1 MYLFKIFMV
10 LQLILLLQHLPVSL
24 AGCKPTKHKN
34 DVQQPGIHANH
45 PSASGTHQQDNTT
58 ATTFQCV
65 HGLEFD
71 LTRNI
76 RIENINIFYNL
87 DQEYKIGQGGFGQ
100 IYHAYHEKD
109 KRCVALKITNFSN
122 ETRKKIAENE
132 VKVLNHIKLNYGEKI
147 RNRIINIY
155 GNMEIGGRMMY
166 TVLELCGS
174 NLLNYFHAK
183 MGELEDTSK
192 NNFIMKIL
200 KSAAIAIKQLHDKNI
215 IHLDIKLDNFVLGY
229 KSNQTSIVTR
239 PVINLK
245 LIDFNSSVIS
255 GWDIDEVQ
263 LTTMN
268 SVLKPPELERN
279 DIENLSKSA
288 DIWAFGLMSYE
299 IVYGELPK
307 GRPELLEVLESYRN
321 DHSYNS
327 RLDILIKNC
336 IAVDPNERPDIDQI
350 SREIDE
356 ILAQHGHK

>member
-1 MYLFKIFMV
+1 MTVEDIS
-10 LQLILLLQHLPVSL
+10 ILYKL
-24 AGCKPTKHKN
+24 
-34 DVQQPGIHANH
+34 D
-45 PSASGTHQQDNTT
+45 
-58 ATTFQCV
+58 
-65 HGLEFD
+65 
-71 LTRNI
+71 
-76 RIENINIFYNL
+76 EN
-87 DQEYKIGQGGFGQ
+87 YKIGQGAFGE
-100 IYHAYHEKD
+100 IYHAYSVETN
-109 KRCVALKITNFSN
+109 RCVALKITKFIT

-132 VKVLNHIKLNYGEKI
+132 VKVLKHIKHEYNEET
-147 RNRIINIY
+147 RNRIIEIY
-155 GNMEIGGRMMY
+155 GNMEEYERMY
-166 TVLELCGS
+166 TVLELCGR

-279 DIENLSKSA
+279 DIENVSLSA

-307 GRPELLEVLESYRN
+307 GRPELLEVLEIYRN
-321 DHSYNS
+321 DHSKNS
-327 RLDILIKNC
+327 PLDSIIKDC
-336 IAVDPNERPDIDQI
+336 IAVHPNERLDIDQI
-350 SREIDE
+350 LYGINE
-356 ILAQHGHK
+356 ILKREHGHQ

>member
-1 MYLFKIFMV
+1 
-10 LQLILLLQHLPVSL
+10 
-24 AGCKPTKHKN
+24 
-34 DVQQPGIHANH
+34 
-45 PSASGTHQQDNTT
+45 
-58 ATTFQCV
+58 
-65 HGLEFD
+65 
-71 LTRNI
+71 
-76 RIENINIFYNL
+76 
-87 DQEYKIGQGGFGQ
+87 
-100 IYHAYHEKD
+100 
-109 KRCVALKITNFSN
+109 
-122 ETRKKIAENE
+122 
-132 VKVLNHIKLNYGEKI
+132 
-147 RNRIINIY
+147 
-155 GNMEIGGRMMY
+155 MY
-166 TVLELCGS
+166 TVLELCGR

-245 LIDFNSSVIS
+245 LIDFNSSVIN
-255 GWDIDEVQ
+255 GMYIDRVQ

-268 SVLKPPELERN
+268 SVLKPPELEEN

-327 RLDILIKNC
+327 RLDSIIKHC
-336 IAVDPNERPDIDQI
+336 IAVHPNERLDIDQI
-350 SREIDE
+350 LYGINE
-356 ILAQHGHK
+356 ILKREHGHQ